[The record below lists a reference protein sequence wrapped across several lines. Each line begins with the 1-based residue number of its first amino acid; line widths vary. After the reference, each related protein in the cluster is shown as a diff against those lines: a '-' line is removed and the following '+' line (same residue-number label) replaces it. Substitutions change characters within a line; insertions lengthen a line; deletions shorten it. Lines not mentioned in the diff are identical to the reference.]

1 MTANK
6 TRVTDASVADYL
18 SAIGDEQRRR
28 DCETIA
34 ALMTSITGCP
44 ARMWGA
50 AIVGFD
56 SYHYRYPSGRE
67 GDAAV
72 TGFASRKGD
81 ISVYLAAS
89 SPGQEQQLAR
99 LGRHRMGKSCLYI
112 RRLADVDMGVLEQ
125 LIADSVAEVKRRHGG
140 SGGA

>member
-1 MTANK
+1 MKKNK
-6 TRVTDASVADYL
+6 TRVTDASVGDYL
-18 SAIGDEQRRR
+18 SAIADEQRRK
-28 DCETIA
+28 DCEAIA
-34 ALMTSITGCP
+34 ALMASVTGCP
-44 ARMWGA
+44 PRMWGA

-67 GDAAV
+67 GDAGV

-89 SPGQEQQLAR
+89 GPAQEQLLAR

-125 LIADSVAEVKRRHGG
+125 LIAGSVAEVKRRHGG